1 MTRLPSHDDVA
12 ADISR
17 LLENQTHWERAI
29 RRDDVPTANKHA
41 LRMTHAVWRLR
52 ETEAGRTELE
62 KLLTHSKPNIRLW
75 AAGAAEAWAPD
86 LAVPVLAR
94 LLYEPLEKDGG
105 AIEDVGI
112 RMNAKAY
119 LARHFGLH
127 PSDLRE
133 LPGRLADMGIDLPE
147 ETARRLRWEQW

>member
-1 MTRLPSHDDVA
+1 MKDVKT
-12 ADISR
+12 
-17 LLENQTHWERAI
+17 LLENQMFWEKAI
-29 RRDDVPTANKHA
+29 RRDDVPSANKYA
-41 LRMTHAVWRLR
+41 LRMTHAVRRLR
-52 ETEAGRTELE
+52 ETEAGRSELD

-75 AAGAAEAWAPD
+75 AAGSAEAWAPD

-119 LARHFGLH
+119 LAQHFGLH

-133 LPGRLADMGIDLPE
+133 LPGRLADMGIDLPD
-147 ETARRLRWEQW
+147 ETARRLLWEQW